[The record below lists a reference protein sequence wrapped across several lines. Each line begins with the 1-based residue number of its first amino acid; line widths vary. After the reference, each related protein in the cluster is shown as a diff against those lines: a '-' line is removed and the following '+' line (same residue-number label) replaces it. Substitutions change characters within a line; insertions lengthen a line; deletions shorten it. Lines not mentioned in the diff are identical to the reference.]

1 MNQTSI
7 DLDQVFVVIP
17 AFNEGS
23 RILRVI
29 RKLKMLNFPHV
40 VVVDDGSTDDTSA
53 IIEKEEGVHLLRHI
67 VNLGPGASTMT
78 GIKYALLR
86 DVQYVATIDADFQSD
101 PEDLLKLVEAM
112 FHRNVGLLIGS
123 RFLKKNDIPLSRQ
136 AYNFFG
142 NLVSFFKT
150 GLLVSDSQSGLKV
163 MSRSFAEK
171 LYIDYNGFEFC
182 IDIIKKAKLNQVTI
196 AEEPIG
202 VSYTK
207 ETMAKG
213 QSFQEGLMMLGKLL
227 NPFGDQV

>member
-1 MNQTSI
+1 MT
-7 DLDQVFVVIP
+7 VVIP

-29 RKLKMLNFPHV
+29 QKLRVLGFPNIV
-40 VVVDDGSTDDTSA
+40 VVNDGSRDDTASVVESQDEVKL
-53 IIEKEEGVHLLRHI
+53 INHV

-78 GIKYALLR
+78 GIKYALTKGAN
-86 DVQYVATIDADFQSD
+86 YIATIDADFQSD
-101 PEDLLKLVEAM
+101 PTDLLKLVKSIYTK
-112 FHRNVGLLIGS
+112 NVELLIGS
-123 RFLKKNDIPLSRQ
+123 RFLTKNDIPLSRQ
-136 AYNFFG
+136 LYNFFG
-142 NLVSFFKT
+142 NIISFLKT

-163 MSRSFAEK
+163 MKRSFAEK

-182 IDIIKKAKLNQVTI
+182 IDIIKKAKLNKASI

-213 QSFQEGLMMLGKLL
+213 QNFQEGLMMLGKLL
-227 NPFGDQV
+227 NPFGNQA